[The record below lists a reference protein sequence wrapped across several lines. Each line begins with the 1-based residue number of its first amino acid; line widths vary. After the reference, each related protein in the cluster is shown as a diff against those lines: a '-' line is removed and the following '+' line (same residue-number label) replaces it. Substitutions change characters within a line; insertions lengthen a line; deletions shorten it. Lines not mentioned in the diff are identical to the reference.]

1 MLDCLLLMV
10 PKLVVDAPT
19 VGPPLLKAYLTRNGF
34 TAKVIDY
41 NIALFNNVNDSAGK
55 EIAQEAWFKN
65 NDHFGPGPEF
75 LSLYDNHLA
84 PFVQQ
89 YAKDCVNENA
99 NWIGIS
105 VFSYISL
112 GITWKFI
119 EEIKKI
125 KSDQKIVLGGPGAT
139 TYKEHVKKFIEP
151 DSIILGDADDAI
163 VSLLKGEPISDEFYY
178 LRDFKNLPYP
188 DYSDMDWSLYH
199 KRNEAKKMHDF
210 PIIGKDRKNY
220 NKGGKI
226 TVTGSRGCVRACT
239 FCDIKHIWPKF
250 TYRPGKD
257 IAGEMIYLNEEYGFS
272 FFTFTDSLINGSL
285 KAFREICTEVKKV
298 KEKNKNINWGGQF
311 ICRSYKQ
318 MPEELW
324 ADMRDSGLKYIN
336 IGIES
341 GSESVRNHMKKKFSN
356 EDMYYTFDMA
366 SKYNISTT
374 YNLIIGYPTETEED
388 FNDTLSLIK
397 NVSILNKDI
406 KEESKHSIGFFGTLA
421 TMSNIDLVTPEMIEE
436 LGLINAIG
444 KGRLEHWEIKNQPEG
459 LPYNQAIR
467 LRRLITVLALLN
479 ETEHKVTG
487 SFAIR
492 KSSRDWG
499 RPQGADVSRCTP
511 DGRGTLGL
519 LLRRELP
526 RMLNKYKEL
535 TGENLNTSE
544 LLEARKHY

>member
-19 VGPPLLKAYLTRNGF
+19 VGPPLLKAYLVRNGF

-65 NDHFGPGPEF
+65 DDHFKLRPNF

-139 TYKEHVKKFIEP
+139 NYKEHVKKLAEP
-151 DSIILGDADDAI
+151 DLIIQGDADDAI
-163 VSLLKGEPISDEFYY
+163 VSLLKEEPISDEFYY

-188 DYSDMDWSLYH
+188 DYSDMDWSLYR
-199 KRNEAKKMHDF
+199 KRIDDNRRHHEAKKMHDF

-220 NKGGKI
+220 HKHGKI
-226 TVTGSRGCVRACT
+226 NVTGSRGCVRACT

-272 FFTFTDSLINGSL
+272 YFAFTDSLINGSL
-285 KAFREICTEVKKV
+285 KAFREICTEVKKI
-298 KEKNKNINWGGQF
+298 KEEENKNITWGGQF

-324 ADMRDSGLKYIN
+324 ADMRDSGLKVIN

-341 GSESVRNHMKKKFSN
+341 GSESVRDHMKKKFSN

-436 LGLINAIG
+436 LGLINAIS
-444 KGRLEHWEIKNQPEG
+444 KGRPEHWEIKNQPEG

-479 ETEHKVTG
+479 ETKHKVIG
-487 SFAIR
+487 PFAI
-492 KSSRDWG
+492 
-499 RPQGADVSRCTP
+499 
-511 DGRGTLGL
+511 
-519 LLRRELP
+519 RELP

-535 TGENLNTSE
+535 TGENLNTSK
-544 LLEARKHY
+544 LLEARKQNYIW